1 MLLTQDAINYFKN
14 KLKEENKSIVNIVVM
29 TSCCSIGEN
38 IHISFEDELDNYIII
53 NDIKFILESDDK
65 SYFDNLKID
74 YKNNSIIY
82 DSI

>member
-1 MLLTQDAINYFKN
+1 MFLTQEAVNYFKN
-14 KLKEENKSIVNIVVM
+14 KLKEENKSIVCIVVM

-53 NDIKFILESDDK
+53 NDIKFILDSDDK

-74 YKNNSIIY
+74 YKNDMIIY
-82 DSI
+82 DNI

>member
-1 MLLTQDAINYFKN
+1 MFLTKDAINYFKN

-38 IHISFEDELDNYIII
+38 IHISFEDGLDNYIII
-53 NDIKFILESDDK
+53 DDIKFVLDSDDK

-74 YKNNSIIY
+74 YKNDMIIY
-82 DSI
+82 DCI